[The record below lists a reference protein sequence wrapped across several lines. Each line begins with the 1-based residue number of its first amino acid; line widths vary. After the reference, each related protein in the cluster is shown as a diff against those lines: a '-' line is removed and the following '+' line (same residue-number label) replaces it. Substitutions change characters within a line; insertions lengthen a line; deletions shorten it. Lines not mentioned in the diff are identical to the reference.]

1 MKALKYIA
9 VVALGLA
16 ACEPE
21 FDKSVEDQRSSF
33 SSGTADFS
41 SFVALGNSLS
51 AGVADNSLYLH
62 GQENS
67 FPNILAG
74 QFALVGGGEFKQ
86 PLVKD
91 NLGGMVISPTVTF
104 PNRLVLNAQSQPVPV
119 AGTPTT
125 TVGDALTGPFNNVS
139 VPGAKSF
146 HLLSPGYGNPAGLG
160 STANPYYVRFASS
173 ATSTVLADAMANNP
187 TFFTL
192 WIGNNDILSFATSG
206 GVGTNQAGN
215 TNPATYG
222 PNDISDPNVVAG
234 AIQGML
240 QQLTANGA
248 KGVVCN
254 IPSVTSIPYFNTV
267 PHNPIPMDQATATA
281 TNAAYAQYN
290 GGLLLAQQN
299 NLITAAEVAQRT
311 ITFSAG
317 QNAVVIV
324 DEDLTP
330 LGGLNIPSLRMAT
343 SEDLIV
349 LGARAVIGTLANP
362 SDPTSVYGVG
372 EPLTDQY
379 VLTKTETAMVTTA
392 QNAYNSAISNIA
404 FAQGVPVV
412 DMKGYLE
419 QLNATGISFNGG
431 MVTATYATG
440 GGFSLDGVH
449 PTAQGYAVIANK
461 VIEVI
466 NDKYNANIPTV
477 LPSNYTT
484 IFFE

>member
-1 MKALKYIA
+1 
-9 VVALGLA
+9 
-16 ACEPE
+16 
-21 FDKSVEDQRSSF
+21 
-33 SSGTADFS
+33 
-41 SFVALGNSLS
+41 
-51 AGVADNSLYLH
+51 
-62 GQENS
+62 
-67 FPNILAG
+67 
-74 QFALVGGGEFKQ
+74 
-86 PLVKD
+86 
-91 NLGGMVISPTVTF
+91 
-104 PNRLVLNAQSQPVPV
+104 
-119 AGTPTT
+119 
-125 TVGDALTGPFNNVS
+125 
-139 VPGAKSF
+139 
-146 HLLSPGYGNPAGLG
+146 
-160 STANPYYVRFASS
+160 
-173 ATSTVLADAMANNP
+173 
-187 TFFTL
+187 
-192 WIGNNDILSFATSG
+192 
-206 GVGTNQAGN
+206 
-215 TNPATYG
+215 
-222 PNDISDPNVVAG
+222 
-234 AIQGML
+234 ML

-248 KGVVCN
+248 KGVICN

-317 QNAVVIV
+317 QNAVVIE

-330 LGGLNIPSLRMAT
+330 LTGLGLPSLRMAT
-343 SEDLIV
+343 SDDLIV
-349 LGARAVIGTLANP
+349 LGARAIIGTLANP

-431 MVTATYATG
+431 MVTAAYATG